1 MGRWP
6 SSTSRQSLFTIFLEP
21 PATTGPD
28 PCLRRP
34 ALPSTSHH
42 RRAWQRP
49 QAIPLIQADLQIG
62 LQSL

>member
-6 SSTSRQSLFTIFLEP
+6 SSTSRQSLLTIFLEP

-42 RRAWQRP
+42 HHAWQCP
-49 QAIPLIQADLQIG
+49 QAIPLIPADIQIG
-62 LQSL
+62 RQQL